1 MHRTTF
7 GTSLREYIDLPQ
19 ENPGPDRY
27 RKEKFTEASH
37 SFSFSQ
43 DFPKIKETKQIKE
56 AMLPG
61 PTTYQNMKEMKNQ
74 MQLAKSMLG
83 GSLEEKPL
91 PDNGNPGPAAY

>member
-1 MHRTTF
+1 VHRTTF